1 MVEAVRSIEPQ
12 TLAPPQVAGPP
23 EPAND
28 IAGWWNAEPV
38 TPAPVV
44 QAAAANEVSLT
55 ERAQANAL
63 LADDVYRA
71 EPAPPAGYRV
81 ALAGDLDKLGL
92 TPEML
97 EQPGS
102 SFRARVYAAGEGE
115 ATQYVVAFRGS
126 QEGEDWK
133 NNAQQVLGL
142 NSESYAKAL
151 EIGRHIARSDEAVT
165 FTGHSLG
172 GGLASAAAIASGREA
187 DTFNAAGLS
196 DRTIETARGIA
207 NANGR
212 GIAPVQAYHVPGEV
226 LHMLQNGG
234 DRTLGFL
241 IGGIPGGLLADAPEA
256 YGTQHTL
263 PDVRPEGRGFFDGL
277 DPIDRHGMDWVIAGT
292 RALD

>member
-12 TLAPPQVAGPP
+12 TLAPQPVAGPP
-23 EPAND
+23 APVND
-28 IAGWWNAEPV
+28 VASWWNSERV

-44 QAAAANEVSLT
+44 QAAAANDVSLA

-71 EPAPPAGYRV
+71 EPTPPASYRV
-81 ALAGDLDKLGL
+81 ASTGDLDKLGL

-102 SFRARVYAAGEGE
+102 SFRARVYATGEGD
-115 ATQYVVAFRGS
+115 ATQYVIAFRGTQGS
-126 QEGEDWK
+126 EDWK
-133 NNAQQVLGL
+133 NNVQQALGL

-151 EIGRHIARSDEAVT
+151 EIGRQIARGDEPVM

-172 GGLASAAAIASGREA
+172 GGLASAAAVASGREA

-196 DRTIETARGIA
+196 DDTIEAARSIA
-207 NANGR
+207 GTNGR
-212 GIAPVQAYHVPGEV
+212 GVAPVQAYHVSGEA
-226 LHMLQNGG
+226 LHLLQQGG
-234 DRTLGFL
+234 DRILGFI
-241 IGGIPGGLLADAPEA
+241 IGGIPGGILADAPEA
-256 YGTQHTL
+256 YGTRHAL
-263 PDVRPEGRGFFDGL
+263 PDMRPEGKGFFDGL
-277 DPIDRHGMDWVIAGT
+277 NPIDRHGIDWVIAGT

>member
-12 TLAPPQVAGPP
+12 QVAAPQVAGPP

-28 IAGWWNAEPV
+28 VAGWWNAEPV

-44 QAAAANEVSLT
+44 QAAAANDVSLT
-55 ERAQANAL
+55 DRAQTNAL
-63 LADDVYRA
+63 LAEDVYRA

-81 ALAGDLDKLGL
+81 ASAEDLDKLGI

-102 SFRARVYAAGEGE
+102 SFRARVYATGEGD
-115 ATQYVVAFRGS
+115 ATQYVVAFRGT
-126 QEGEDWK
+126 QGGEDWK
-133 NNAQQVLGL
+133 NNVQQALGL

-151 EIGRHIARSDEAVT
+151 EMGRQVARSDENVT

-196 DRTIETARGIA
+196 GDTIDAARGVA
-207 NANGR
+207 AANGR
-212 GIAPVQAYHVPGEV
+212 GVAPVQAYHVPGEA
-226 LHMLQNGG
+226 LNLLQNGG
-234 DRTLGFL
+234 DRALGFFL
-241 IGGIPGGLLADAPEA
+241 GGIPGGLLADAPEA

-263 PDVRPEGRGFFDGL
+263 PDVRPEGKGFFDGL
-277 DPIDRHGMDWVIAGT
+277 NPVDRHGMDWVIAGT